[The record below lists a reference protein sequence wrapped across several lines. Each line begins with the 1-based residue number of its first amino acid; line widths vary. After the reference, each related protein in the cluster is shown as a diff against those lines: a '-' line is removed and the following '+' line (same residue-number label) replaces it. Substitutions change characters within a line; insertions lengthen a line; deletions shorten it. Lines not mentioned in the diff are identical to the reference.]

1 MLFRLV
7 QQFTTLGV
15 PNMGFQLLIIP
26 TIPFPEDWMTFFC
39 GGTYLD
45 SYINQGSLGFEE
57 SMITQTNPS

>member
-26 TIPFPEDWMTFFC
+26 TIPFPED
-39 GGTYLD
+39 
-45 SYINQGSLGFEE
+45 
-57 SMITQTNPS
+57 